1 MSVQFGRWNFDAA
14 AMSPEDI
21 LKVKELLLPYAPD
34 AITTLTADPFTAIF
48 GAFHTTGESNSERQ
62 PYVSQRGDCIMWD
75 GRLDNRGDCL
85 ACLGIEDAEATDIE
99 IATRAYLR
107 WGTDSFSRL
116 LGDWAISIWDC
127 AAQCLVLAKDFLGAR
142 HLYYSIEGQHVM
154 WSTILDPLLVLKNR
168 PLAISE
174 EYAAGWLGSFP
185 KSALTPYE
193 GILAVPPSA
202 FVAIRQNTVTVH
214 EYWKFDP
221 GNTLRLRSDA
231 EYEEC
236 FRDRIRH
243 SVRRRLRS
251 KNPVLAEL
259 SGGMDSSS
267 IVCIADQLLAEAPS
281 TAPRLDTI
289 SYYDDSEPNWN
300 ERPYFTRV
308 EEQRGR
314 RGCHIDVTP
323 SETTANGD
331 FEDKSFLAMPSSLRT
346 DSGLSQRFAECLAS
360 GPYRVLLSGVG
371 GDEVTGGVPTPLPEL
386 ADLLVRFKWLRFGRQ
401 MVRWSLAKKKPIHHL
416 MLHVAGSFL
425 PSFRGKADLP
435 VWVQPRFARRYH
447 DALCG
452 YPERLKLLGARPSFQ
467 ANMFALE
474 ALRRQ
479 FSCTPTPSCPTFEKR
494 YPLLDREFLAFCYA
508 VPREQ
513 FVRPHQRRS
522 LLRRAMTRIVPD
534 EILNRRRKAFVLR
547 RLTTAISAAI
557 QGVAKSSGDLLC
569 AELGIIEPALLLD
582 TMRAA
587 ARGENVALVPLAR
600 ILDLER
606 WLRNLAQP
614 ETFRDQP
621 PLRRLDPPDASRF
634 HNPRILGR
642 EQLTRKGGD

>member
-1 MSVQFGRWNFDAA
+1 MSVQFGRWSFNGEPTDPRYIQEVRA
-14 AMSPEDI
+14 
-21 LKVKELLLPYAPD
+21 LLSPYAPD
-34 AITTLTADPFTAIF
+34 GLTVKTVGSLTAIV
-48 GAFHTTGESNSERQ
+48 GAFHTNGESTPGRQ

-75 GRLDNRGDCL
+75 GRLDNRDDCL
-85 ACLGIEDAEATDIE
+85 GWLGIEEVEATDIE

-116 LGDWAISIWDC
+116 LGDWAMSIWDS

-142 HLYYSIEGQHVM
+142 HLYYSLEKRHVT
-154 WSTILDPLLVLKNR
+154 WSTILDPLVVLKNQS
-168 PLAISE
+168 LTISE

-185 KSALTPYE
+185 KSTLTPYE

-202 FVAIRQNTVTVH
+202 FVLIRQDTVTVQ
-214 EYWKFDP
+214 EYWKFDQ
-221 GNTLRLRSDA
+221 GNTLRLRTDA

-236 FRDRIRH
+236 FRDQIRH
-243 SVRRRLRS
+243 SVRRRLHS
-251 KNPVLAEL
+251 KCPVVAEL

-267 IVCIADQLLAEAPS
+267 IVCMADQLLAEAPS

-308 EEQRGR
+308 EEHRGR
-314 RGCHIDVTP
+314 KGCHIDATP
-323 SETTANGD
+323 SETSNGD
-331 FEDKSFLAMPSSLRT
+331 FENKSFLAMPSSLRT
-346 DSGLSQRFAECLAS
+346 DSGFSRRFAECLAS

-386 ADLLVRFKWLRFGRQ
+386 ADLLVCFEWLRFGRQ
-401 MVRWSLAKKKPIHHL
+401 MTRWSLAKKKPIHHV
-416 MLHVAGSFL
+416 MLHVAGAFL
-425 PSFRGKADLP
+425 PPFRGKADLP
-435 VWVQPRFARRYH
+435 VWVKPRFAQRYR

-452 YPERLKLLGARPSFQ
+452 YPQRLRLLGARPSFQ

-494 YPLLDREFLAFCYA
+494 YPFLDREFLAFCYA

-513 FVRPHQRRS
+513 FVRPHERRS
-522 LLRRAMTRIVPD
+522 LLRRAMAGIVPN
-534 EILNRRRKAFVLR
+534 EILNRKRKAFVLR

-557 QGVAKSSGDLLC
+557 QGVAESGGELLC
-569 AELGIIEPALLLD
+569 ADLGIIEPALLLD
-582 TMRAA
+582 TMHAA
-587 ARGENVALVPLAR
+587 ARGENVPLVPLAR

-606 WLRNLAQP
+606 WLRNRAHSVTLA
-614 ETFRDQP
+614 DQS
-621 PLRRLDPPDASRF
+621 RIRSFDSPDADEPRY
-634 HNPRILGR
+634 PRILGR

>member
-1 MSVQFGRWNFDAA
+1 MSVQFGRWSFKGEPAD
-14 AMSPEDI
+14 P
-21 LKVKELLLPYAPD
+21 LYVQKVRALLSPYAPD
-34 AITTLTADPFTAIF
+34 GLTVKTAGSLTAIF
-48 GAFHTTGESNSERQ
+48 GAFHTTAESNPERQ
-62 PYVSQRGDCIMWD
+62 PGVSQRGDSIMWD
-75 GRLDNRGDCL
+75 GRLDNRDDCL
-85 ACLGIEDAEATDIE
+85 AWLGIEDSSAADIE
-99 IATRAYLR
+99 IVTQAYLR
-107 WGTDSFSRL
+107 WGVDSFSRL
-116 LGDWAISIWDC
+116 LGDWAMSIWDS

-142 HLYYSIEGQHVM
+142 HLYYSIEERHIT
-154 WSTILDPLLVLKNR
+154 WSTILDPLLAFKHR
-168 PLAISE
+168 SLAICE
-174 EYAAGWLGSFP
+174 EYAAGWIGSFA
-185 KSALTPYE
+185 KSTLTPYE

-202 FVAIRQNTVTVH
+202 FAVFRQDTVSVQ

-221 GNTLRLRSDA
+221 GNKLRLRTDA

-236 FRDRIRH
+236 FRDRLRH
-243 SVRRRLRS
+243 SVRRRLNS
-251 KNPVLAEL
+251 KNPVVAEL

-281 TAPRLDTI
+281 TAPRLDTV

-300 ERPYFTRV
+300 ERPYFTQV
-308 EEQRGR
+308 EEHRGR
-314 RGCHIDVTP
+314 KGCHIDATP
-323 SETTANGD
+323 SETSGGD
-331 FEDKSFLAMPSSLRT
+331 FGDKSFLAIPSSLRT
-346 DSGLSQRFAECLAS
+346 DSAFSRRFAECLAS

-386 ADLLVRFKWLRFGRQ
+386 ADLLVCFEWLRFAGQ
-401 MVRWSLAKKKPIHHL
+401 TARWSLAKKKPIHHV
-416 MLHVAGSFL
+416 MLHVAGAFL
-425 PSFRGKADLP
+425 PPFRRKADLP
-435 VWVQPRFARRYH
+435 AWVKPRFARRYR

-452 YPERLKLLGARPSFQ
+452 YPQRLKLLGPRPSFQ

-494 YPLLDREFLAFCYA
+494 YPFLDREFLAFCYA

-522 LLRRAMTRIVPD
+522 LLRRAMAGTVPD

-557 QGVAKSSGDLLC
+557 QGVAESGGALLC
-569 AELGIIEPALLLD
+569 ADLGIIEPAPLLD

-587 ARGENVALVPLAR
+587 ARGENVPLVPVAR

-606 WLRNLAQP
+606 WLRSLAHPALADQSR
-614 ETFRDQP
+614 FRSFDS
-621 PLRRLDPPDASRF
+621 PDADGPRD
-634 HNPRILGR
+634 PRILGR
-642 EQLTRKGGD
+642 EQFTWKGGD